1 MPSKCSPPKES
12 HSLVDFTQIIPSPRL
27 FLSSQ
32 QVSLILAL
40 TWQIFLKDGE
50 GGGIFHPPLFPFSVA
65 DSMVAPVAQDPNI
78 FALIPC
84 AYPSPRTT
92 GLPSELC
99 LTLESSLPWGFP
111 LQPSPQSSKPEATSP
126 SCLFTLLLMPATH
139 TCTGCHRKKS
149 KTPLAYMFKPQS
161 VTIISG
167 FSAVCP
173 LLAAV
178 PLFPRPSGLLF
189 LCPQSS
195 GPRGQYSWL
204 PSRSHL
210 RGLPWPRPPHPPSKS
225 VSLSLHAVFFRS
237 VLYRVSTP

>member
-1 MPSKCSPPKES
+1 MARE
-12 HSLVDFTQIIPSPRL
+12 
-27 FLSSQ
+27 
-32 QVSLILAL
+32 
-40 TWQIFLKDGE
+40 
-50 GGGIFHPPLFPFSVA
+50 GGIFHPPLFPFSVA

-161 VTIISG
+161 VTIISCQV
-167 FSAVCP
+167 S
-173 LLAAV
+173 
-178 PLFPRPSGLLF
+178 LLF
-189 LCPQSS
+189 VPCWLQCPFSPAPVVFSS
-195 GPRGQYSWL
+195 SVHKALVPEVSIAGCPV
-204 PSRSHL
+204 
-210 RGLPWPRPPHPPSKS
+210 GLISEACPDRAPPTPHPNQYP
-225 VSLSLHAVFFRS
+225 
-237 VLYRVSTP
+237 